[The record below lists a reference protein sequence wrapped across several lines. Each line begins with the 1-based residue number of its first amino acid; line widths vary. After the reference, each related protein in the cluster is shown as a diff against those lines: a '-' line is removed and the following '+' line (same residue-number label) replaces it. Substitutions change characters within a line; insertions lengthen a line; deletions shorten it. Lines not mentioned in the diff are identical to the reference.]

1 MSESKVKSKL
11 GASYWK
17 LWSATGISNLGDGI
31 TSVAYPWLA
40 SAVTR
45 SPLLIA
51 LSAVVSRLPWLIFTL
66 HAGVITD
73 RFNRKHIIVAM
84 DTLRGIL
91 TITVG
96 VFVFLEKD
104 SLPSLSELTSLTYLE
119 TNYSLYFVIL
129 ITAFLFGLAE
139 VLRDNSAQTMMPAVV
154 EDKNLEKANGRMWS
168 AESLTNSFIGPPV
181 GSFIIAIAIFLPFFV
196 DAATFFIA
204 AALIA
209 AMKPTVKSFSPES
222 KSGPIN
228 FKAEIKEGFAWLWS
242 HTLLR
247 PMAIILG
254 LLNGIGSLTGAVF
267 ILFAQEV
274 LDTTVFIFA
283 ILGTAGAVGGIAGG
297 ILGPKVAEKIGSG
310 RSLALAL
317 FSMPLTTLLTG
328 ITSQWYL
335 VWVLVALGSFTA
347 VLWNV
352 VTVSLRQSLIP
363 TNILGRV
370 NSVYRFF
377 AWGTIPIG
385 SLLGG
390 GLVAALQGP
399 LGREMAFRS
408 IYFVGAF
415 LGFLLFI
422 YAIRVLTTEAI
433 DRARAAGAGHG
444 RVRERVG
451 QRVIQPRP
459 LRQGA

>member
-1 MSESKVKSKL
+1 MKTRLS
-11 GASYWK
+11 ASYWK
-17 LWSATGISNLGDGI
+17 LWGATTISNLGDGI
-31 TSVAYPWLA
+31 VAIAYPWLA

-51 LSAVVSRLPWLIFTL
+51 LSAVVSRLPWLVFTL

-73 RFNRKHIIVAM
+73 RFNRKRIIVAM
-84 DTLRGIL
+84 DTLRGLL
-91 TITVG
+91 TIAIG
-96 VFVFLEKD
+96 IFVYLERE
-104 SLPSLSELTSLTYLE
+104 SLPSLNELTSLTNLE
-119 TNYSLYFVIL
+119 TNYTLYSVIL

-139 VLRDNSAQTMMPAVV
+139 VLRDNCAQTLMPAVV
-154 EDKNLEKANGRMWS
+154 EDKDLEKANGRMWS
-168 AESLTNSFIGPPV
+168 AESLTNSFIGPPL

-196 DAATFFIA
+196 DAVTFFLA

-209 AMKPTVKSFSPES
+209 GMKPTVKSFEPET

-228 FKAEIKEGFAWLWS
+228 FRAEIKEGFSWLWS

-254 LLNGIGSLTGAVF
+254 LLNAIASLSAAVY

-274 LDTTVFIFA
+274 LNTTVFIFA
-283 ILGTAGAVGGIAGG
+283 VLGTAAAVGGILGG
-297 ILGPKVAEKIGSG
+297 LLGPKISEKIGSG
-310 RSLALAL
+310 RSLAIAL
-317 FSMPLTTLLTG
+317 FVMPLGALLIG
-328 ITSQWYL
+328 FASQWYV
-335 VWVLVALGSFTA
+335 VWALIFFQTIAG

-363 TNILGRV
+363 TNLLGRV

-385 SLLGG
+385 TLLGG
-390 GLVAALQGP
+390 GVVFALEG
-399 LGREMAFRS
+399 LIGREMAFRS
-408 IYFVGAF
+408 VYFIGAA
-415 LGFLLFI
+415 LGFILFV

-433 DRARAAGAGHG
+433 DKARASSS
-444 RVRERVG
+444 
-451 QRVIQPRP
+451 
-459 LRQGA
+459 

>member
-1 MSESKVKSKL
+1 MSPSPGKSKL

-45 SPLLIA
+45 SPILIA
-51 LSAVVSRLPWLIFTL
+51 LSAVISRLPWLIFTL

-73 RFNRKHIIVAM
+73 RFNRKHIIVGM
-84 DTLRGIL
+84 DIARGFL
-91 TITVG
+91 TIAVG
-96 VFVFLEKD
+96 AFVFLERD
-104 SLPSLSELTSLTYLE
+104 SLPALNDLANLSVVE
-119 TNYSLYFVIL
+119 TNYTLYFVIL

-139 VLRDNSAQTMMPAVV
+139 VLRDNSAQTLMPAVV
-154 EDKNLEKANGRMWS
+154 EDKDLEKANGRMWS
-168 AESLTNSFIGPPV
+168 AESLTNSFIGPPL
-181 GSFIIAIAIFLPFFV
+181 GSLIIGVAIFLPFFV

-209 AMKPTVKSFSPES
+209 AMKPTVKSFAPAA

-228 FKAEIKEGFAWLWS
+228 FRAEIKEGFSWLWS
-242 HTLLR
+242 HSLLR

-254 LLNGIGSLTGAVF
+254 LLNGIASLTGAVF

-274 LDTTVFIFA
+274 LQTTVFIFA
-283 ILGTAGAVGGIAGG
+283 ILGTAGAIGGIAGG

-317 FSMPLTTLLTG
+317 ISMPITTLLIG
-328 ITSQWYL
+328 FTSQWYI
-335 VWVLVALGSFTA
+335 VWVLVIFETFTA

-363 TNILGRV
+363 TNLLGRV

-385 SLLGG
+385 TLLGG
-390 GLVAALQGP
+390 GLVAMLENP

-408 IYFVGAF
+408 IYFVGAAA
-415 LGFLLFI
+415 GFLLFI
-422 YAIRVLTTEAI
+422 YAARVLTTEAI
-433 DRARAAGAGHG
+433 DQARAAGSAS
-444 RVRERVG
+444 
-451 QRVIQPRP
+451 
-459 LRQGA
+459 